1 MWKLIG
7 KGLLCAG
14 ALLISTLSG
23 IYAKNQ
29 AQDIMKGSNKKEKR
43 RDFNRDNRP
52 KPEFKK
58 KPKGPEMK

>member
-7 KGLLCAG
+7 KGVLCG
-14 ALLISTLSG
+14 VALLISTLSG

-29 AQDIMKGSNKKEKR
+29 AQDIMKGNKKEKKDFTK
-43 RDFNRDNRP
+43 RDRNNNYRP
-52 KPEFKK
+52 